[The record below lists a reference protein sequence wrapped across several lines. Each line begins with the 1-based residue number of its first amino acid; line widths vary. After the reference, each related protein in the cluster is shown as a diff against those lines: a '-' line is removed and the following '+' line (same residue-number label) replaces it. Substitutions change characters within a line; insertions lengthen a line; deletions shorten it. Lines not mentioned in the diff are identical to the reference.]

1 MYSQQLTAEGFGPA
15 SVRRK
20 GGSSAALP
28 DNTRP
33 LSSHTMAAST
43 ELCSPSARMAGNS
56 VALAQSSELSTNKAT
71 PQVVS
76 VSGGRTP
83 YLLNYINVPII
94 ESKVGHDALQLQQD
108 MAMDYERQ
116 LLDVR
121 EQLESV
127 AQERDTLEENRERMA
142 AHWEGKTRRL
152 ERQLQEYQQG
162 QQSTGV
168 RNSHLQKECVGP
180 AVCKVKGIMASF
192 LIHLLSI
199 LPVCEWFYSCI
210 NVS

>member
-20 GGSSAALP
+20 GGSSAVLP

-33 LSSHTMAAST
+33 LSSHTMVTGT
-43 ELCSPSARMAGNS
+43 ELRSPSARMAGHS
-56 VALAQSSELSTNKAT
+56 VAQSSELSTKAT

-76 VSGGRTP
+76 VSGGHTP
-83 YLLNYINVPII
+83 NLLNDINVPI
-94 ESKVGHDALQLQQD
+94 ESKVGHDAFNVGQLQQD

-127 AQERDTLEENRERMA
+127 TKERDTLLENRERVA

-162 QQSTGV
+162 HQPTEV
-168 RNSHLQKECVGP
+168 RNRLCMGST
-180 AVCKVKGIMASF
+180 VCKVK
-192 LIHLLSI
+192 
-199 LPVCEWFYSCI
+199 V
-210 NVS
+210 

>member
-76 VSGGRTP
+76 VSGGRTSN
-83 YLLNYINVPII
+83 LLNDINVPII
-94 ESKVGHDALQLQQD
+94 ESKVGHDAFNVGQLQED

-162 QQSTGV
+162 HQPTGV
-168 RNSHLQKECVGP
+168 RNLSHLQRMCG
-180 AVCKVKGIMASF
+180 ARC
-192 LIHLLSI
+192 L
-199 LPVCEWFYSCI
+199 
-210 NVS
+210 